1 MAGVVLVPGVVSAV
15 PGGESS
21 CVVRVRNTG
30 HVVDSYTITVLGKPA
45 AWATPMPAVLSLF
58 PGAEGEATVSFR
70 PPRSHD
76 VPAGPMDFAVR
87 VVATE
92 DPDGSVVEEGV
103 LTIDAYTDLA
113 ARITPRTSETK
124 RVARHT
130 VTVDNRGNA
139 PVTVDVSAS
148 DPDEQLAFDLRPPQL
163 TIQPGQT
170 GNAVV
175 KAMARR
181 GFARGTDRHR
191 PFQAMVTPQ
200 PAGMHPPTLLDATL
214 VQRAGLPRF
223 VPALVAAAV
232 VIALAAVLIPS
243 LTKKD
248 DGGTIELTGTEPTTT
263 VTVPGAG
270 EDEES
275 GAEAEATAE
284 EAAPATT
291 NPPNRQGSSGGA
303 GAGGATAAAGTGG
316 ATATTAA
323 PTATTE
329 APGVTTPDA
338 KPVTS
343 TTTPPPTTTTTAP
356 PTIASQG
363 TKTIHGTYLF
373 DFDSGIEQSAG
384 ADAWWNQ
391 HDPYTRYL
399 VPRNGALFHNFGVI
413 NYDTL
418 TYDQLKSASYSAS
431 SINGSNS
438 GDQMPAGTVIGI
450 KTNSGKWSKVRIEAR
465 NVYDPYFSPQYNNHV
480 RVRWITYN

>member
-21 CVVRVRNTG
+21 CTVRVRNTG
-30 HVVDSYTITVLGKPA
+30 QVVDSYTITVLGDPA

-58 PGAEGEATVSFR
+58 PGAEGEATISFR
-70 PPRSHD
+70 PPRSAD

-103 LTIDAYTDLA
+103 LTVDAYTDIA

-124 RVARHT
+124 RVARHS

-139 PVTVDVSAS
+139 PLTVDITAS
-148 DPDEQLAFDLRPPQL
+148 DPDEQLAFDVRPPQL
-163 TIQPGQT
+163 TIAPGQT
-170 GNAVV
+170 GTAAV

-191 PFQAMVTPQ
+191 PFQAMVMPQ

-232 VIALAAVLIPS
+232 VIALAAVLLPS
-243 LTKKD
+243 LMKKD
-248 DGGTIELTGTEPTTT
+248 DGGTITLTGSDPTTT
-263 VTVPGAG
+263 VTVPGA
-270 EDEES
+270 EDEEG

-284 EAAPATT
+284 ENAPATT
-291 NPPNRQGSSGGA
+291 NPPNRQGSSSGD
-303 GAGGATAAAGTGG
+303 GGATAAAGGG
-316 ATATTAA
+316 AAPATTAA

-329 APGVTTPDA
+329 APGPTTPDA

-343 TTTPPPTTTTTAP
+343 TTAAPATTTTSTTAP

-363 TKTIHGTYLF
+363 TKINHGTYQF
-373 DFDSGIEQSAG
+373 DYDSGNEQSTG
-384 ADAWWNQ
+384 ADSWWNQ
-391 HDPYTRYL
+391 YDSATRFL
-399 VPRNGALFHNFGVI
+399 VPRNGALFHNFGVTNFDAI
-413 NYDTL
+413 
-418 TYDQLKSASYSAS
+418 TYDQLKSAAYSAS

-438 GDQMPAGTVIGI
+438 GDQMPTGTVIGI
-450 KTNSGKWSKVRIEAR
+450 KTNSGKWTKMRIEAR
-465 NVYDPYFSPQYNNHV
+465 NVYDPYFSPQYNNHL